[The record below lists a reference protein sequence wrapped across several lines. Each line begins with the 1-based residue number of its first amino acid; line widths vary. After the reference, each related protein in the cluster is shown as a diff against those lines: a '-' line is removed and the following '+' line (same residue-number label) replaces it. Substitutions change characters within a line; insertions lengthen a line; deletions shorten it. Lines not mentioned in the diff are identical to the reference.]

1 MVTDWLDRSAGER
14 DRTVVD
20 YMQNVAHARIPVAP
34 HLPDPAVLWL
44 KAQILKRWDAEQK
57 AQAPLDLMEPVQ
69 VAVALVAAMF
79 LFGLSLPS
87 LMRVLALLR
96 G

>member
-1 MVTDWLDRSAGER
+1 VVTDWFDPSAAER
-14 DRTVVD
+14 DQMVAD
-20 YMQNVAHARIPVAP
+20 YMHSVAHATVPVAP

-44 KAQILKRWDAEQK
+44 KAQIVKRWDAERR
-57 AQAPLDLMEPVQ
+57 AQAPLDMMEPVQ
-69 VAVALVAAMF
+69 VAVALVAAMV
-79 LFGLSLPS
+79 LFAMSLPS

>member
-1 MVTDWLDRSAGER
+1 MIRPQLSRMG
-14 DRTVVD
+14 
-20 YMQNVAHARIPVAP
+20 
-34 HLPDPAVLWL
+34 L
-44 KAQILKRWDAEQK
+44 KAEILKRWDAEQR

-69 VAVALVAAMF
+69 VVVALMAAMV
-79 LFGLSLPS
+79 LFAMSLPS

>member
-1 MVTDWLDRSAGER
+1 VVTDWFDRSAAER
-14 DRTVVD
+14 DATVAD

-44 KAQILKRWDAEQK
+44 KAQIVKRWEAEQR
-57 AQAPLDLMEPVQ
+57 AQAPLDVMEPVQ
-69 VAVALVAAMF
+69 VAVALVAAMV
-79 LFGLSLPS
+79 LFAMSLPS
-87 LMRVLALLR
+87 LIRVLALLR

>member
-1 MVTDWLDRSAGER
+1 MVTDWFDTSAAEG
-14 DRTVVD
+14 DQTVAD
-20 YMQNVAHARIPVAP
+20 YMQNVAHARIPEAP

-69 VAVALVAAMF
+69 VAAALVAAMV
-79 LFGLSLPS
+79 LFALSLPS

>member
-1 MVTDWLDRSAGER
+1 VTDWLDRSAAER
-14 DRTVVD
+14 DQTVAD
-20 YMQNVAHARIPVAP
+20 YMQSVAHARIPVARY
-34 HLPDPAVLWL
+34 LPDPAVLWL

-69 VAVALVAAMF
+69 VAVALVAAMV
-79 LFGLSLPS
+79 LFALSLPS